1 MKIAVITAAT
11 HSIPRFRIDMID
23 EFVRRGCDVVVFGD
37 EPHEAWDEYFK
48 EHNVAYRTYPVSR
61 NGMNPLADLNTKQA
75 LKKLLIEENPDKVW
89 TYQAKPNIYGCIAAH
104 EIGIKDIYVM
114 MGGLGSVFRATDP
127 KSRFI
132 RAIVSAEYRLAMRY
146 AKNVFFQNLEDVE
159 LFEKLDILNRD
170 KVVLTRGSGV
180 NVSAYPQAEFPEQM
194 RFLFVGRLVRGKG
207 VLDYLDAARIVK
219 KAYPEVGFD
228 LVGPFDSNPTAVK
241 PEDIQPYIDDSIVD
255 FHGEQKNVQPYQEA
269 SSVFVLPSYY
279 GEGTP
284 KSALEAMSTGR
295 PLIVADAVGCRE
307 VVQEGVNGFLVPPQN
322 PSAIANAMTRLIEE
336 RGLKEKMGI
345 ESRQM
350 AEKFFDVRKVNDVI
364 CVAMGI

>member
-1 MKIAVITAAT
+1 
-11 HSIPRFRIDMID
+11 
-23 EFVRRGCDVVVFGD
+23 
-37 EPHEAWDEYFK
+37 
-48 EHNVAYRTYPVSR
+48 
-61 NGMNPLADLNTKQA
+61 
-75 LKKLLIEENPDKVW
+75 
-89 TYQAKPNIYGCIAAH
+89 
-104 EIGIKDIYVM
+104 
-114 MGGLGSVFRATDP
+114 
-127 KSRFI
+127 
-132 RAIVSAEYRLAMRY
+132 
-146 AKNVFFQNLEDVE
+146 
-159 LFEKLDILNRD
+159 
-170 KVVLTRGSGV
+170 
-180 NVSAYPQAEFPEQM
+180 M

-219 KAYPEVGFD
+219 KAHPEVGFD

-241 PEDIQPYIDDSIVD
+241 PEDIQPYIDENIVD
-255 FHGEQKNVQPYQEA
+255 YHGEQRNVQPFQEA

-307 VVQEGVNGFLVPPQN
+307 VVKEGVNGFLVPPQN